1 MVRKL
6 WCVVIKR
13 FTTMSE
19 NAQTVKIHIARIAGL
34 RPCQPCVNRWWKSQA
49 YRPQTTSEINSLG
62 SPERIV
68 PQLMRAEMNPKSTPA
83 VNSGKPTV
91 VVNALILSNAERA
104 GRSFWKPARFHRFF
118 TVLAYLCV
126 SI

>member
-1 MVRKL
+1 
-6 WCVVIKR
+6 
-13 FTTMSE
+13 MSE

-91 VVNALILSNAERA
+91 VVNALICQCGE
-104 GRSFWKPARFHRFF
+104 GRRRLEARQ
-118 TVLAYLCV
+118 L
-126 SI
+126 

>member
-1 MVRKL
+1 
-6 WCVVIKR
+6 
-13 FTTMSE
+13 MSE

-49 YRPQTTSEINSLG
+49 YRPQTTREINSLG

-83 VNSGKPTV
+83 VNSPRSEPPSNSRIELSGIV
-91 VVNALILSNAERA
+91 ILLINSTPYLAILPYKIRRCKQKSAA
-104 GRSFWKPARFHRFF
+104 
-118 TVLAYLCV
+118 VLHIGQIVLK
-126 SI
+126 